1 MTTNGTGN
9 AWRDGSLS
17 QPSLTDIRQRLR
29 QRFVNA
35 GLSESPPVEPSLGS
49 DLFFQADGAS
59 VRIVVL
65 DLALWT
71 DRQAILDSIMRAS
84 ASAGKVNKTYLA
96 LPKTAAALTDAR
108 LFQEHGIGLFTYD
121 QRNIEEALPPRY
133 FETAAAPPDEVEH
146 PEASQLEKE
155 VQQLRAEFAALE
167 QAVRDLKGELASSKS
182 PATLQERAQTYM
194 PERARTGLQ
203 VIDNLP
209 TFLVGNPWVE
219 VLSRRGR
226 GESVIV
232 S

>member
-1 MTTNGTGN
+1 
-9 AWRDGSLS
+9 L
-17 QPSLTDIRQRLR
+17 
-29 QRFVNA
+29 
-35 GLSESPPVEPSLGS
+35 
-49 DLFFQADGAS
+49 QADGAS

-65 DLALWT
+65 DLTLWT

-84 ASAGKVNKTYLA
+84 ASAGKVNRTYLA

-121 QRNIEEALPPRY
+121 QRNIEEALPARY
-133 FETAAAPPDEVEH
+133 FETAAAAPREVED

-167 QAVRDLKGELASSKS
+167 EAVRDLKEELVSSKT
-182 PATLQERAQTYM
+182 PATLEEGVQTYM
-194 PERARTGLQ
+194 PERSRTGLR
-203 VIDNLP
+203 VIDKLP
-209 TFLVGNPWVE
+209 AYLVGNPWVE

-226 GESVIV
+226 GESAIV